1 MHSWTE
7 FLSREAAAD
16 PPIENKFYVPALLQ
30 PISLISNRNWH
41 LADILEGQV
50 RDETGPLGQR

>member
-1 MHSWTE
+1 
-7 FLSREAAAD
+7 
-16 PPIENKFYVPALLQ
+16 VPALLQ
-30 PISLISNRNWH
+30 PISLASNRSWH